1 MHCHGEFGVHHKAS
15 AEAGSYIHT
24 NPWSRSIHMSAST
37 GNPWKAHVKASS
49 RRAGE
54 GTVFALLA
62 GESMYVDLSRM
73 YDLPKKTGVLRL
85 SLKGSS
91 SAQ

>member
-1 MHCHGEFGVHHKAS
+1 MFAPRPCGCGNPDCPYGCDLYHLIGLVKAS
-15 AEAGSYIHT
+15 T
-24 NPWSRSIHMSAST
+24 
-37 GNPWKAHVKASS
+37 SS